1 MNMSNI
7 KNTTPPLSV
16 ALYPTASRFFVSR
29 TFLNRRGMRFA
40 LAWTSIHERFAPIG
54 AKVPKTQDVFC
65 FSMAHRRFY
74 HKHCGYDGA
83 RHVETKRAADRPPAL
98 PSCYEAMSDRVSSN
112 REHGF
117 AVSMKLPVQIRHL
130 NVGARSS
137 AGN

>member
-1 MNMSNI
+1 MVASRRPLYGEHEQHQEHYA
-7 KNTTPPLSV
+7 TLSV

-83 RHVETKRAADRPPAL
+83 ACRNQDGCGQTTGPAL
-98 PSCYEAMSDRVSSN
+98 
-112 REHGF
+112 
-117 AVSMKLPVQIRHL
+117 LL
-130 NVGARSS
+130 
-137 AGN
+137 